1 MRVLGGILAVACAA
15 CVDVAEHRATDPGE
29 GPDAGVAD
37 PDPPVIARHPGATVR
52 VEIDHGVSSG
62 FASYAAVWLHHEQ
75 GQEERL
81 AIERSGAF
89 DWTIDRS
96 GAKCEIA
103 GTVVLATVN
112 YHGTDSP
119 ALTWT
124 MTLNNCNSSYQ
135 GRTASDIITEH
146 SSDSLTIKDSEFDLA
161 PVPYVREHF

>member
-1 MRVLGGILAVACAA
+1 MLAVACAA
-15 CVDVAEHRATDPGE
+15 CVDVAEHRATDPADA
-29 GPDAGVAD
+29 PDAGA
-37 PDPPVIARHPGATVR
+37 PAADPPVIARHPGATIR
-52 VEIDHGVSSG
+52 VAIERGVSSG
-62 FASYAAVWLHHEQ
+62 FTSYAAVWLHHEQ

-81 AIERSGAF
+81 AIGRAGDF

-103 GTVVLATVN
+103 GTVVLATIN
-112 YHGTDSP
+112 YHGADTA

-135 GRTASDIITEH
+135 GRSASDIIIEH
-146 SSDSLTIKDSEFDLA
+146 SSDSLTIKDSDFDLA